1 MFIWEFF
8 FGTPHYTLLSRSVI
22 TQQHLAVNIVF
33 LLFISS
39 YNTNTNIRK
48 HIYFCCVDV
57 FFLPFVGNVAVV
69 IVGEPNNCTTE
80 RIQSVCP
87 VHLFHQFLYQ
97 FVFYCLCICSI
108 AYCRM
113 YSVQYFAFQCNY
125 GLFIHIHYNTQ
136 YTPIVTHLFFYSF
149 NTITSKPK
157 TDSCTCY
164 HICMLYYCVVR
175 WQRECIL
182 EHDDRVVKTC
192 SLFVMIFLDAMRY

>member
-175 WQRECIL
+175 
-182 EHDDRVVKTC
+182 
-192 SLFVMIFLDAMRY
+192 